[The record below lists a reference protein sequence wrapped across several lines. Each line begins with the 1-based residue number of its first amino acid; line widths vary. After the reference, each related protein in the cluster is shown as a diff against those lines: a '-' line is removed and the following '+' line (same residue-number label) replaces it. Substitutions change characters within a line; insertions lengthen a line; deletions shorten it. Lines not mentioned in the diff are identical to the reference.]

1 MFKNVSKSEL
11 IADDEVGAVVVVVDV
26 VAVTSILSSFSE
38 PYVDACR
45 YDLLRGGWVVGRDFD
60 EDLRRFRGLFG

>member
-11 IADDEVGAVVVVVDV
+11 IAEDVLGVAVVVVEV

-38 PYVDACR
+38 PYVDARR
-45 YDLLRGGWVVGRDFD
+45 YNLLRWSGVIGQSFDGDVGRLRDLLG
-60 EDLRRFRGLFG
+60 

>member
-11 IADDEVGAVVVVVDV
+11 IAEDVLGVAVVVVEV

-38 PYVDACR
+38 PYVDA
-45 YDLLRGGWVVGRDFD
+45 
-60 EDLRRFRGLFG
+60 